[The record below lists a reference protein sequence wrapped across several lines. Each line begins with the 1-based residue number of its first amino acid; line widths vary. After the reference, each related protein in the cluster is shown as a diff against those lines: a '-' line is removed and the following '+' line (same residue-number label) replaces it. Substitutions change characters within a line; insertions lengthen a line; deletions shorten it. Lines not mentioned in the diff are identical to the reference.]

1 MLVVYSLKGKT
12 TEEHIA
18 EVTEGV
24 KDVVGDVVGALEIM
38 NQPQEGKIFLVDLL
52 AFDTSFFFGGD
63 FADGPQL
70 GLSQYR
76 SVMAFKILS

>member
-38 NQPQEGKIFLVDLL
+38 NQPQEGKTFLVDVLI
-52 AFDTSFFFGGD
+52 FEKFFFWRGFCGWTTT
-63 FADGPQL
+63 
-70 GLSQYR
+70 R
-76 SVMAFKILS
+76 IKSVSFCHGF

>member
-38 NQPQEGKIFLVDLL
+38 NQPQEGKTFLVDVLI
-52 AFDTSFFFGGD
+52 FDKSFFFGGG
-63 FADGPQL
+63 FCGWTTT
-70 GLSQYR
+70 R
-76 SVMAFKILS
+76 IKSVSFCHGF